1 MNAKVNP
8 DYNRYKAFIHT
19 YMQSSAFGQTFRPAD
34 SEILRNSSTFKVDN
48 TNNNMNMNANSTFG
62 PVQTPNIKSFSNTSD
77 HNLYGANNN
86 AQKEVDY
93 YHNPT
98 ELFRW
103 INYRRW
109 DGARSRVITNPD
121 EASVWVV
128 SRHSTDSRVLWRQLP
143 LHLVCMQSCI
153 DASCLDDENRDSSES
168 GSRGSA
174 HSSAD
179 EATIQRQIEDLVEE
193 LLEAYPEGAYM
204 QDDQGMLPLH
214 SCLNAINASSY
225 PNEKVLYLLVTAN
238 AGALRASDRYGRK
251 PMDILREKDVHHPVI
266 QKAIRLLMR
275 VQGMEDSLKDLM
287 KSDVLQLLQE
297 AEKKAENERLASQR
311 IIKRL
316 EQELAEELAK
326 AEKES
331 NSAGKVHEISNVLR
345 EELKIVKKDYSSV
358 ERDLEQTRKERDGL
372 IAKIESMQDTIDKQA
387 RQVDEMKK
395 SSSVQKGENEKTL
408 ASIKSEANAAKA
420 MAKGMESQL
429 RTKFV
434 HAEELKSTVSHV
446 KKEMA
451 TLTSQSKREKKKLL
465 DDIERLEDE
474 LQNVKSF
481 SLEMEKKNETL
492 REQNRDLDNH
502 LSEMIMLYNSLSS
515 QYDKMYDE
523 ANRHE
528 STMIEKLRRDRSKLA
543 TSIEK
548 QRKIM
553 QDYIVEQEKILAQS
567 SKEELSITEG
577 LTYDKKNRTNAVDK
591 IKEDFLAIRSKLSA
605 KYFIAVDVL
614 EDDQSQSVC
623 RYSPTEKKNERSSE
637 ERIPLSSI
645 KSPSVPMDTSFKGN
659 RKEEGER
666 SLDLLNFLEGNAQYH
681 RRKYVPNKEKDQI
694 FQSPSM
700 PVSRSKYTNS
710 SAKRNSVLDSDEG
723 YEKKLES
730 RKCNRSSH
738 FSPIQMRKIKSDIYD
753 PRNSKENFHLSQPKS
768 RNRGKPLHDENES
781 ATVID
786 RYSTE
791 SQHSF
796 SLDEFSDMD
805 SRTSVEY
812 SRFPRGMR
820 NAMQRDLIRVRSVDS
835 TGGH

>member
-1 MNAKVNP
+1 
-8 DYNRYKAFIHT
+8 
-19 YMQSSAFGQTFRPAD
+19 MQSSAFGQTFRPAD

-143 LHLVCMQSCI
+143 LHLICMQSCI
-153 DASCLDDENRDSSES
+153 DASFLDDENRDSSES
-168 GSRGSA
+168 GSRGSE

-193 LLEAYPEGAYM
+193 LLEAYPEGAHM

-238 AGALRASDRYGRK
+238 AGALRVSDRYGRK
-251 PMDILREKDVHHPVI
+251 PMDILREKDVRHPVI

-275 VQGMEDSLKDLM
+275 VQGMEDNLKDSM

-326 AEKES
+326 AKKES

-372 IAKIESMQDTIDKQA
+372 IAKIESMQDAIDKEA

-395 SSSVQKGENEKTL
+395 ISSVQKEENEKTL

-474 LQNVKSF
+474 LQNAKAF

-492 REQNRDLDNH
+492 EEQNHDLDNH

-528 STMIEKLRRDRSKLA
+528 SAMIEKLRRDRSKLA

-553 QDYIVEQEKILAQS
+553 QDYIVEQEKLLAQS
-567 SKEELSITEG
+567 SKEELSFTEG
-577 LTYDKKNRTNAVDK
+577 LTCNKKKRSDAVDK
-591 IKEDFLAIRSKLSA
+591 IKDDFLAIRSKLSA

-614 EDDQSQSVC
+614 EDEQSQSVC

-637 ERIPLSSI
+637 ERIPTSSM
-645 KSPSVPMDTSFKGN
+645 KSPSVHMDTSFKGN

-666 SLDLLNFLEGNAQYH
+666 SSGLLNFLEENAQYNH

-753 PRNSKENFHLSQPKS
+753 PRSSKENFHLSQPKS

-781 ATVID
+781 VTVID